1 MSLGEYMGWGF
12 FLCSFAVFLAI
23 AMFRDKC

>member
-1 MSLGEYMGWGF
+1 MSLGEIMGWGF
-12 FLCSFAVFLAI
+12 AIVAVSVFLAI